1 MVGSVSLPKPK
12 KYLNADALIAV
23 LRRRF
28 DDVGDTRRS
37 RSVTYSLTDT
47 LTAAMAMFSLKE
59 PSLLAFQDR
68 RDEPAIKKLF
78 QLTEIPADS
87 TMREILDG
95 IDIDPL
101 NEAFADLFYELQRGG
116 MLKKWR
122 FHDEYYLLA
131 VDGTG
136 HFCSSKVHCKHCLEK
151 NSKSG
156 KTYHHQAVAATLVH
170 PETREVIPLAVEP
183 IIKQDGQTKNDCERN
198 ASARLLR
205 RIRRLHPKLKLI
217 VVEDGLASNAPHIEL
232 LRELNMRFLL
242 GVKPGDH
249 QHLYEAVISACDR
262 SEEVS
267 VERKDPVTDELMS
280 QTMYVENLP
289 LNKSNDDLRVN
300 FLQHNEFESDTGE
313 VCNRF
318 GWVSDLAIPQP
329 LLPQYVAG
337 GRSRWRVENET
348 FNTLKNQGYQ
358 YEHNFGHGKENL
370 CTVLMLLMFLAF
382 TVDQIQ
388 QACCPVFIAVWEK
401 LGSKRNLW
409 DHLRSH
415 VRHFVFESFS
425 QLWRSIL
432 LETAMAQPPPR

>member
-1 MVGSVSLPKPK
+1 MVGSISLTKPK
-12 KYLNADALIAV
+12 KYLNADALIATV
-23 LRRRF
+23 KRRF
-28 DDVGDTRRS
+28 DDVKDTRKS
-37 RSVTYSLTDT
+37 RSVGYTLTDT

-59 PSLLAFQDR
+59 PSLLAFEDR

-78 QLTEIPADS
+78 QIDKIASDS

-116 MLKKWR
+116 MLKKWC
-122 FHDEYYLLA
+122 FHDGYYLLA

-136 HFCSSKVHCKHCLEK
+136 HFSFSKVHCKYCLQK

-156 KTYHHQAVAATLVH
+156 TIYHHQAVAATLVH
-170 PETREVIPLAVEP
+170 PETCEVIPLAVEP
-183 IIKQDGQTKNDCERN
+183 IINQDGQTKNDCERN

-205 RIRRLHPKLKLI
+205 RVRRLHPKLKLI

-232 LRELNMRFLL
+232 LQELNMRYLL
-242 GVKPGDH
+242 GAKPGDH
-249 QHLYEAVISACDR
+249 QHLYEAVISACDQ
-262 SEEVS
+262 SKEVS
-267 VERKDPVTDELMS
+267 VERKDPVTGALAS

-289 LNKSNDDLRVN
+289 LNKSNNALRVN
-300 FLQHNEFESDTGE
+300 FLQHDEFAPDSGD
-313 VCNRF
+313 VSNRF
-318 GWVSDLAIPQP
+318 SWVSDLSIPRP
-329 LLPQYVAG
+329 LLARCTAA

-358 YEHNFGHGKENL
+358 YDRNFGHGKENL

-382 TVDQIQ
+382 TIDQIQ

-401 LGSKRNLW
+401 LRSKRNLW

-415 VRHFVFESFS
+415 VRHFVFESFV
-425 QLWRSIL
+425 QLWQSIL

>member
-1 MVGSVSLPKPK
+1 MVGSISLPKPK
-12 KYLNADALIAV
+12 KHLNADALIATV
-23 LRRRF
+23 KRRF
-28 DDVGDTRRS
+28 DDVKDTRKS
-37 RSVTYSLTDT
+37 RSVGYTLTDT

-59 PSLLAFQDR
+59 PSLLAFEDR

-78 QLTEIPADS
+78 QIDKIASDS

-116 MLKKWR
+116 MLKKWC
-122 FHDEYYLLA
+122 FHDGYYLLA

-136 HFCSSKVHCKHCLEK
+136 HFSSSKVHCKHCLQK

-156 KTYHHQAVAATLVH
+156 TIYHHQAVAATLVH
-170 PETREVIPLAVEP
+170 PETCEVIPLAVEP
-183 IIKQDGQTKNDCERN
+183 IINQDGQTKNDCERN

-205 RIRRLHPKLKLI
+205 RVRRLHPKLKLI

-232 LRELNMRFLL
+232 LQELNMRYLL
-242 GVKPGDH
+242 GAKPGDH
-249 QHLYEAVISACDR
+249 QHLYEAVISACDQ
-262 SEEVS
+262 SKEVS
-267 VERKDPVTDELMS
+267 VERKYPVTGALAS

-289 LNKSNDDLRVN
+289 LNKSNNALRVN
-300 FLQHNEFESDTGE
+300 FLQHDEFAPDSGD
-313 VCNRF
+313 VSNRF
-318 GWVSDLAIPQP
+318 SWVSDLSIPRP
-329 LLPQYVAG
+329 LLARCAAA

-358 YEHNFGHGKENL
+358 YDRNFGHGKENL

-382 TVDQIQ
+382 TIDQIQ

-401 LGSKRNLW
+401 LRSKRNLW

-415 VRHFVFESFS
+415 VRHFVFESFV
-425 QLWRSIL
+425 QLWQSIL